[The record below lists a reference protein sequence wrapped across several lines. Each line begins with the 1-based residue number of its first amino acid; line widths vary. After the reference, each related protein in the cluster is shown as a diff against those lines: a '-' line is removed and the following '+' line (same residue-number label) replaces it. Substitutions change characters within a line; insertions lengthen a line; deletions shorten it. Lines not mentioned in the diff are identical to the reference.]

1 MPSLIY
7 LLLKLRYLDCKTIS
21 KPSGIKEE
29 DRTYTQKQQ
38 AQITPHKRSQ
48 DPQIP
53 PSIPKVQSKALI
65 ELITDLIRTV
75 LTSTR
80 RIIHNIPIPSPLEE
94 TRHVLP
100 TSLSRRRSKMLQ
112 LFRRASHSPAMQ
124 FRDDHAADEARE
136 RVELIQ
142 PRAPEFRDLRL
153 RDGDAAEER
162 ECDDDEWIQERGDE
176 RRGCDCSDHLT
187 ESYGK
192 ELGDEHHEELIPC
205 S

>member
-1 MPSLIY
+1 MLCTTYLSIYSMHIFPVLLLVSPFKTVQCKQKYSRSFYHLSPMPSLIY

-21 KPSGIKEE
+21 KPSGIKE

-53 PSIPKVQSKALI
+53 PPIPKVQSKALI

-94 TRHVLP
+94 TSHVLP
-100 TSLSRRRSKMLQ
+100 TSLSR
-112 LFRRASHSPAMQ
+112 
-124 FRDDHAADEARE
+124 
-136 RVELIQ
+136 
-142 PRAPEFRDLRL
+142 
-153 RDGDAAEER
+153 
-162 ECDDDEWIQERGDE
+162 
-176 RRGCDCSDHLT
+176 
-187 ESYGK
+187 
-192 ELGDEHHEELIPC
+192 
-205 S
+205 